1 MQKWEAWGESA
12 AARSVQCRTVN
23 KRNGLGHSSPVS
35 PRKTKSHPPQTI
47 VNCIHP
53 NWFLYMAGGRSLR
66 MICIYFFTARTRP
79 LHQPQTARA
88 YTLIRHLIL
97 TRPPALWIFRTA
109 VSGTWGPRHSRT
121 PSRSRGGPVTCN
133 ARNCN
138 EGGHN
143 HQDIVTVVTVWRF
156 CSNPIENTS
165 DWLSAWFFYNVFPAY
180 KGPFNHKSH
189 IMALLYLKSY
199 HSLKAWMKM
208 NKKRWFPG

>member
-1 MQKWEAWGESA
+1 MPLSCAKMGSLRRVSSSA
-12 AARSVQCRTVN
+12 
-23 KRNGLGHSSPVS
+23 LGPVS
-35 PRKTKSHPPQTI
+35 DCKQEKWTWSFVTRQSSQNKVSPTAKI

-143 HQDIVTVVTVWRF
+143 HQDIVTVVTV
-156 CSNPIENTS
+156 
-165 DWLSAWFFYNVFPAY
+165 
-180 KGPFNHKSH
+180 
-189 IMALLYLKSY
+189 
-199 HSLKAWMKM
+199 
-208 NKKRWFPG
+208 